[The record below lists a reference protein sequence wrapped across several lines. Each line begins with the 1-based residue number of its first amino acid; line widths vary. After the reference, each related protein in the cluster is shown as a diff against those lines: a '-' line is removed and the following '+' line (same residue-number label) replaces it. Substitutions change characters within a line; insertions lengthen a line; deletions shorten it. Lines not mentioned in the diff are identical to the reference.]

1 MLTWPIPMTSS
12 YKTFFFWF
20 LFFFFGGFSSSSL
33 YPFLP
38 LSKRALVLLDEGDAL
53 VERRQR
59 GQFLINSMSAV
70 LLRLLEGFSGA
81 LFITSNRA
89 AAFDPAA
96 LSRVTLAIR
105 FPSLDTA
112 GKRQVWR
119 GWLVRVFA
127 AELVSG
133 VRRSRR
139 VSEAYVDARFDL
151 DALAQFSGSGRSV
164 GACVRLAIALADER
178 QAALSNEVLN
188 DAITVWSSFWRDL
201 DDEGV
206 AHSWDVG
213 NVNEEKTPTAASTA
227 AAAADAT
234 LQQNVAASAQAFEPN
249 QIAHLTLDALQSI
262 GIGIKLGVAL
272 CLAAAATAALR
283 KGP

>member
-1 MLTWPIPMTSS
+1 M
-12 YKTFFFWF
+12 
-20 LFFFFGGFSSSSL
+20 
-33 YPFLP
+33 
-38 LSKRALVLLDEGDAL
+38 LLDEGDAL

-105 FPSLDTA
+105 FLLLDTA

-133 VRRSRR
+133 RRRGQAAA
-139 VSEAYVDARFDL
+139 EAYVDAGFDL
-151 DALAQFSGSGRSV
+151 DALAQFTGSGRSV
-164 GACVRLAIALADER
+164 GACVRLAIALAEER
-178 QAALSNEVLN
+178 QTALTNDVLA
-188 DAITVWSSFWRDL
+188 DAISVWSSFWRDL

-206 AHSWDVG
+206 SHSWDEG
-213 NVNEEKTPTAASTA
+213 SECEAPTPA
-227 AAAADAT
+227 AAAAASH
-234 LQQNVAASAQAFEPN
+234 QNVGSAGSGFAVQLSPSSERTKQWQQTLRAAGVSQCDADEAASVFDAQAVEPDQLGN
-249 QIAHLTLDALQSI
+249 LSLDVLQ

-272 CLAAAATAALR
+272 RLVAAGGAARR
-283 KGP
+283 KPWPKVSVVDV